1 MQSGIEESSQVP
13 VLERWTQH
21 YDTYKNRCLFLENLH
36 PTIDPVVLKDTFSRF
51 GKILISEV
59 SKIEVPTSLF
69 GFAPFLEHIEAQG
82 LKLLSVTDDGNVS
95 TRCCFTY
102 CIYLLPIST
111 CVFDVL
117 IFFLFLIL

>member
-59 SKIEVPTSLF
+59 SKIEVTTSLF

-95 TRCCFTY
+95 SILF
-102 CIYLLPIST
+102 ISLLQ
-111 CVFDVL
+111 L
-117 IFFLFLIL
+117 QLLQL

>member
-95 TRCCFTY
+95 TDVVLHVPR
-102 CIYLLPIST
+102 YLLPIST

-117 IFFLFLIL
+117 IFFLFLIS